1 MNDTDEP
8 TPYGTRVAPGIN
20 GQNHSHLFSLRV
32 DPMLDGLQNSL
43 VETDIV
49 PLSSPPGSDANPAGN
64 GFTAQSTRI
73 LTASEGGRQ
82 FVFEKDRRW
91 TIVNPSKTHYSTGTN
106 VGYSIR
112 ADWSP
117 VMLPS
122 ASWASKRASFVRNAV
137 WVCRDEEDGK
147 YGSRMW
153 PSGKLFLFVG
163 DVISCLNRIQASMCR
178 RRERSRRIVLARY

>member
-1 MNDTDEP
+1 M
-8 TPYGTRVAPGIN
+8 
-20 GQNHSHLFSLRV
+20 
-32 DPMLDGLQNSL
+32 
-43 VETDIV
+43 
-49 PLSSPPGSDANPAGN
+49 
-64 GFTAQSTRI
+64 
-73 LTASEGGRQ
+73 
-82 FVFEKDRRW
+82 
-91 TIVNPSKTHYSTGTN
+91 NPSKTHYSTGTN